1 MWDLAKASTFWSE
14 VMPGDYRQGDSEWN
28 GFAFAQFAFPGG
40 GRVEILAPGTDATGF
55 VVKFLRRYG
64 EGMHHV
70 TFVVNDLHAEVVRLR
85 EKEQQVFSENYSD
98 PHWMEAF
105 INLPLQGGGRVL
117 VQLAQSDLTVEE
129 QDEAWKRKPLGT
141 VLEEAAKK

>member
-1 MWDLAKASTFWSE
+1 
-14 VMPGDYRQGDSEWN
+14 MPGEYRQGDSEWN

-40 GRVEILAPGTDATGF
+40 GRVEILAPGTDTTGF

-70 TFVVNDLHAEVVRLR
+70 TFVVDDLQTEVVRLR
-85 EKEQQVFSENYSD
+85 SNGQHVFGENYSD

-105 INLPLQGGGRVL
+105 INLPLQGSRVL
-117 VQLAQSDLTVEE
+117 VQLAQSDLTAEE
-129 QDEAWKRKPLGT
+129 QDEAWKRKPLGA
-141 VLEEAAKK
+141 VLAEAAKK

>member
-1 MWDLAKASTFWSE
+1 VWDLAKASTFWSE
-14 VMPGDYRQGDSEWN
+14 VMAGDYRQGDSEWN

-40 GRVEILAPGTDATGF
+40 GRVEILAPGTDTTGF

-105 INLPLQGGGRVL
+105 INLPLQGSRVL
-117 VQLAQSDLTVEE
+117 VQLAQSDLTAEE
-129 QDEAWKRKPLGT
+129 QDEAWKRKPLGA
-141 VLEEAAKK
+141 VLAEAAKK

>member
-1 MWDLAKASTFWSE
+1 M
-14 VMPGDYRQGDSEWN
+14 
-28 GFAFAQFAFPGG
+28 GG
-40 GRVEILAPGTDATGF
+40 TTGF

-70 TFVVNDLHAEVVRLR
+70 TFVVDDLHAEVVRLR

-105 INLPLQGGGRVL
+105 INLPLQGSRVL
-117 VQLAQSDLTVEE
+117 AQLAQSDLTAEE
-129 QDEAWKRKPLGT
+129 QDSAWRRKPLGA

>member
-1 MWDLAKASTFWSE
+1 
-14 VMPGDYRQGDSEWN
+14 MPGDYRQGDSEWK

-70 TFVVNDLHAEVVRLR
+70 TFVVDDLHAEVVRLR

-105 INLPLQGGGRVL
+105 INLPLQGSRVL

-129 QDEAWKRKPLGT
+129 RDEAWKRKPLGT

>member
-14 VMPGDYRQGDSEWN
+14 MMPGEYRQGDSEWN

-40 GRVEILAPGTDATGF
+40 GRVEILAPGTDTTGF

-70 TFVVNDLHAEVVRLR
+70 TFVVDDLHAEVVRLR

-105 INLPLQGGGRVL
+105 INLPLQGSRVL
-117 VQLAQSDLTVEE
+117 VQLAQSDLTAEE
-129 QDEAWKRKPLGT
+129 QDMAWKRKPLGA

>member
-1 MWDLAKASTFWSE
+1 MLGE
-14 VMPGDYRQGDSEWN
+14 YRQGDSEWN
-28 GFAFAQFAFPGG
+28 GFAFTQFAFPGG
-40 GRVEILAPGTDATGF
+40 GRVEILAPGTDTTGF

-64 EGMHHV
+64 EGLHHL
-70 TFVVNDLHAEVVRLR
+70 TFVLDDLHAEVVRLR

-105 INLPLQGGGRVL
+105 INLPLQGGRVL
-117 VQLAQSDLTVEE
+117 VQLAQSDLTAEE
-129 QDEAWKRKPLGT
+129 QDMAWKRKPLGA